1 MNVGVKL
8 TAFAAVT
15 AAVFGLAF
23 GVGSLLDPI
32 APEDE
37 VGLAMADG
45 SGGGAHDGMDMGS
58 ESGERP
64 SASPVPTTPGAESGG
79 AVSVAEL
86 PGLAVSSRGY
96 TLRMVDVTPGEGD
109 AVEVGFTITSPD
121 GGAVLNFDTT
131 HEKQM
136 HLIVVRRDMAN
147 FQHLHPER
155 DAEGTWRTAVD
166 LTDAG
171 VYRFFADFS
180 PSALGETI
188 TLGSDVFVP
197 GEYTPAELPE
207 PSMEWSS
214 DDLQVTLSGTPAAG
228 EETELTFTVTRNGG
242 GVTDL
247 EPYLGAFGHLVSLRS
262 GDLAYLHTH
271 PADEASADQLGGP
284 EIRFGTTFPTA
295 GLYRLYLNYAH
306 DGEVRT
312 AEFTVE
318 VAEGSGTPAVSGD
331 EGGSAAT
338 EPSPSPSDVHSGH

>member
-15 AAVFGLAF
+15 ATVFGLAF
-23 GVGSLLDPI
+23 GVGSVLDPI

-45 SGGGAHDGMDMGS
+45 SEGDAHDGMDM
-58 ESGERP
+58 SGGPAEET
-64 SASPVPTTPGAESGG
+64 ASPSPADPGEGGGAEVL
-79 AVSVAEL
+79 AREL

-96 TLRMVDVTPGEGD
+96 TLRVVDVTPGQGD
-109 AVEVGFTITSPD
+109 AVEVGFTIASPD

-136 HLIVVRRDMAN
+136 HLIVVRRDMSN

-155 DAEGTWRTAVD
+155 DAGGTWRVPAD
-166 LTDAG
+166 LSDAG

-180 PSALGETI
+180 PSALDETI
-188 TLGSDVFVP
+188 TLGADVFVP
-197 GEYTPAELPE
+197 GDYNPTELPE
-207 PSMEWSS
+207 PSTEWSA
-214 DDLQVTLSGTPAAG
+214 DDYEVTLAGAPVAGT
-228 EETELTFTVTRNGG
+228 ETEVAFTVTRDGSELR
-242 GVTDL
+242 DL

-271 PADEASADQLGGP
+271 PAEEASADQRGGP
-284 EIRFGTTFPTA
+284 QIRFGTTFPTA
-295 GLYRLYLNYAH
+295 GRYRLYLNFAH
-306 DGEVRT
+306 GGEVRT

-318 VAEGSGTPAVSGD
+318 VPEGSGAPAAVTPDAGD
-331 EGGSAAT
+331 SAST
-338 EPSPSPSDVHSGH
+338 GPSSSSDVHSGH

>member
-15 AAVFGLAF
+15 AAFFGLAF

-37 VGLAMADG
+37 VGLAMADESDG
-45 SGGGAHDGMDMGS
+45 AAHGGMNM
-58 ESGERP
+58 SGETAEQSP
-64 SASPVPTTPGAESGG
+64 SSPSSAAPAGAKGG
-79 AVSVAEL
+79 AVGAADL

-96 TLRMVDVTPGEGD
+96 TLRVVDVTPRGGD
-109 AVEVGFTITSPD
+109 SVEVGFTITSPD
-121 GGAVLNFDTT
+121 GGTVLNFDTT

-155 DAEGTWRTAVD
+155 DAEGMWRVPVD
-166 LTDAG
+166 LRDAG

-188 TLGSDVFVP
+188 TLGSDAFVP
-197 GEYTPAELPE
+197 GDYTPAELPE
-207 PSMEWSS
+207 PSTEWSS
-214 DDLQVTLSGTPAAG
+214 DDFQVTLAGTPAAG
-228 EETELTFTVTRNGG
+228 EEAELTFTVTRNGG

-271 PADEASADQLGGP
+271 PAEEASGDQLGGP

-295 GLYRLYLNYAH
+295 GLYRLYLNFAH

-318 VAEGSGTPAVSGD
+318 VLEGSGTPAVSPD
-331 EGGSAAT
+331 EGDSAST
-338 EPSPSPSDVHSGH
+338 EPSPPPSDVHSGH